1 MSGPSQRG
9 IAIQPLT
16 VEAFAEFG
24 EVIEAT
30 ATAHHYPINQG
41 TTVRYHRLATVQTL
55 GDGAE
60 AIISI
65 FRGQR
70 FQLPLTIQTMERHPL
85 GSQAFMPLA
94 GQRFLVVVAAGGDR
108 PDPARLFAFI
118 TNGAQGVNYRRG
130 TWHHALLNLA
140 EAGDFL
146 VVDRGGPGHNC
157 DECLLPEPLTIHP

>member
-1 MSGPSQRG
+1 MNGPGRDG
-9 IAIQPLT
+9 IRIEPLSA
-16 VEAFAEFG
+16 EAFAEFG

-30 ATAHHYPINQG
+30 ATARHYPINQG
-41 TTVRYHRLATVQTL
+41 TTMRYHRLAAVQTL

-94 GQRFLVVVAAGGDR
+94 GQRFLVVVAAGGER
-108 PDPARLFAFI
+108 PDPTRLHAFI
-118 TNGAQGVNYRRG
+118 TNGAQGVNYRNG

-140 EAGDFL
+140 DASDFL

-157 DECLLPEPLTIHP
+157 DECLLPAPVTIHA